1 MLVHLMHVTHPGS
14 VAVQNPGWE
23 GKHPRC
29 WQHPHARHFTILS
42 QEALAASVDPQPVG
56 SDWANFVAFPMM
68 ARLHFH
74 RGGLQLWKRCGKVC

>member
-1 MLVHLMHVTHPGS
+1 M
-14 VAVQNPGWE
+14 QNPGWE

-42 QEALAASVDPQPVG
+42 QEALAAGVDPQPVG

-74 RGGLQLWKRCGKVC
+74 RGGLRLWKVCGKVS